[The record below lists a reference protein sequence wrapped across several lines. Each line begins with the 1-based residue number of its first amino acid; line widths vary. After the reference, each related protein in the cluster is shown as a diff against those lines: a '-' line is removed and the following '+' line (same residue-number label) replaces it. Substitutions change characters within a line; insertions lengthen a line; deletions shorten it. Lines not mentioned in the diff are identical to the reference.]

1 LEKKA
6 EGSSYAEGRRE
17 EDLTCLFHSSQV
29 AFAASTTA
37 FTATDNYTADNF
49 SF

>member
-1 LEKKA
+1 MEKKA
-6 EGSSYAEGRRE
+6 EGSYAEGRRE

-29 AFAASTTA
+29 AFAASATA
-37 FTATDNYTADNF
+37 FKATDNYTADNF